1 MNRTDLIDAIAQ
13 ETEESKAAVGRFLDA
28 FVKHVQG
35 AVANGDEVK
44 LAGFGKFHRAK
55 VAERPG
61 RNPRTGETVTIPE
74 TVRPRF
80 TPGEGFKDLVRST
93 AGR

>member
-13 ETEESKAAVGRFLDA
+13 ETEESKAAVSRFLDA
-28 FVKHVQG
+28 FVKNVQD
-35 AVANGDEVK
+35 AVAKGDGVK
-44 LAGFGKFHRAK
+44 LAGFGKFDRVK

-61 RNPRTGETVTIPE
+61 RNPRTGETVTIPK

-80 TPGEGFKDLVRST
+80 TAGASFKGLVRSVE
-93 AGR
+93 GG